1 MLTGSPTLLNHRPT
15 DNLETPAIFGTLISV
30 PIIRSFSRSP
40 SACRISTSAEK
51 SHPLNSVAPPATIL
65 NDVLTFSI
73 GGAFLKLHCLFA
85 YNAAQETYQRALIV
99 VQMMSPGRSHRAH
112 FPSAH
117 GISDLLRSKFA
128 APVTTPTWS
137 PLLLIMFMTDLL
149 SREAPR
155 QRLRLLARDSETNRG
170 LFWRLRDDE
179 SARETAGFKSQCNS
193 QEKKRWWFEGA
204 APDPVRN

>member
-1 MLTGSPTLLNHRPT
+1 
-15 DNLETPAIFGTLISV
+15 
-30 PIIRSFSRSP
+30 
-40 SACRISTSAEK
+40 
-51 SHPLNSVAPPATIL
+51 
-65 NDVLTFSI
+65 
-73 GGAFLKLHCLFA
+73 
-85 YNAAQETYQRALIV
+85 
-99 VQMMSPGRSHRAH
+99 
-112 FPSAH
+112 
-117 GISDLLRSKFA
+117 
-128 APVTTPTWS
+128 
-137 PLLLIMFMTDLL
+137 LLLIMFMTDLL